1 MENST
6 AVQASTVREFGQTV
20 VSYISALN
28 QTMAQ
33 LSLRTWALVDLLIQ
47 RGVIAPDE
55 LESAFDAKGI
65 AMMVDLESSPEYLT
79 ARAKLLQIVGAANAR
94 EA

>member
-1 MENST
+1 VENSST
-6 AVQASTVREFGQTV
+6 VQASTVRELGQTV

-28 QTMAQ
+28 QTMGQ

-65 AMMVDLESSPEYLT
+65 AMMVDLESSPEYLV
-79 ARAKLLQIVGAANAR
+79 AKEKLLHIVGADPSR
-94 EA
+94 EG